1 MTEKTNTEKLRILL
15 PHWIE
20 HNHSHGAEFK
30 KWAET
35 IREEGRNEVAELIER
50 AIATMK
56 DTDGIL
62 SEALQKIGG
71 PMEEGHHHH
80 HHEHGHD

>member
-20 HNHSHGAEFK
+20 HNHSHGAEFE

-35 IREEGRNEVAELIER
+35 IRKEGQNEVAELIDK
-50 AIATMK
+50 AIASMK
-56 DTDGIL
+56 DTDTIL
-62 SEALQKIGG
+62 SDVLQKIGG
-71 PMEEGHHHH
+71 PMAGHHHH
-80 HHEHGHD
+80 QHGHD